1 VIGQTISHYRII
13 EKLGGGGM
21 GVVYKAEDTRLHR
34 FVALKFLPEEV
45 ARDAQALARFQREAQ
60 AASALSHPN
69 ICTIYD
75 IGEHDGKA
83 FIAMEFLDGLTLKY
97 RIAGRPLESELLLD
111 LGIEI
116 ADALDAAHGE
126 GIIHRD
132 IKPTNIFVTKRGHAK
147 ILDFGLAKVVPG
159 RSRAG
164 EALGVTSDGTAGV
177 DPEHLTS
184 PGSALGTVAYMSPEQ
199 VRARELDARTDLFS
213 FGSVLYEMATGALPF
228 RGESS
233 GVIFHAI
240 LDRDPLPPLRLN
252 PDLSPKLEDV
262 ISKALEKDRDLRYQS
277 AAEMRADLQRLKR
290 DTESGRRASLEEPL
304 RGEGPVSSGTS
315 IVAEGAPVHTGGSRT
330 TKPAEPG
337 STVQPGA
344 AVPAGTVPGTS
355 PTVSQTGTHGPG
367 SWWKVLTPV
376 LVIAVAVGGGLYW
389 RSRQAAR
396 LTEKDTLVLAD
407 FNNST
412 GEPVFDDTLKQAL
425 QVQLEQ
431 SPFLNVLSEQ
441 KVGQQLKFM
450 GHGRDERL
458 TVDLA
463 REVCQRSGSSAVLA
477 GSIASLGR
485 HYAIGLNAVHCQ
497 TGDWLGGEQA
507 EAASRE
513 DVLKVL
519 GIATVR
525 LRKKLGEELASVQK
539 YDTPVEQATTA
550 SLEALQAYSLGI
562 KAHREKGDE
571 AAIPFFKRAIEL
583 DPNFAMAYARLG
595 IGYWNQGQSQLASEA
610 TKRAYQ
616 LRERVS
622 ERERFYIDSHYF
634 DVVSGELEKSVQ
646 VYSLWQ
652 QTYPRDSVPYTNLT
666 VLYKTLGQPEKAL
679 KEAREEL
686 RLEPNSA
693 TSYGNAASTLR
704 GLGQLKE
711 ADAILDEA
719 ATKHLA
725 TDQLS
730 FNRYSLAFLEDN
742 EAEMQQLVSA
752 AVGKPG
758 EEDELF
764 ATHGDTDAFYGRMA
778 KARGWQRK
786 AVQSARQDGDLET
799 AATYQVD
806 AAIQEA
812 EAGNIEQ
819 ARRDVD
825 AGIALGTS
833 RDIQI
838 EAALVM
844 ARIGDTTRSRA
855 LIDELRKKHPND
867 ILVINYWLPT
877 VQASLELGKGNP
889 TRALDLLQGV
899 SPYELST
906 DLWGAVTYPIYV
918 RGEAYLMAKDG
929 KAAAAEFQKL
939 IDDRCFIA
947 NRMVGALAHLQLG
960 RADAMLGNREKARTA
975 YQDFF
980 ALWKDADADTPLLR
994 QAKAEYAKLQ

>member
-13 EKLGGGGM
+13 EKLGDGGM

-34 FVALKFLPEEV
+34 FIALKFLPEDV
-45 ARDAQALARFQREAQ
+45 ARDPQALARFQREAQ
-60 AASALSHPN
+60 AASALNHPN

-75 IGEHDGKA
+75 IGEQDGQA

-97 RIAGRPLESELLLD
+97 RIAGRPLESELLLG

-164 EALGVTSDGTAGV
+164 EVLGVTSDGTAGV

-199 VRARELDARTDLFS
+199 VRAKELDARTDLFS
-213 FGSVLYEMATGALPF
+213 FGAVLYEMATGSLPF

-252 PDLSPKLEDV
+252 PDLSPKIENV
-262 ISKALEKDRDLRYQS
+262 INKALEKDRNLRYQS

-290 DTESGRRASLEEPL
+290 DTESGRRVSVEQPL
-304 RGEGPVSSGTS
+304 RGESPVSSGTS
-315 IVAEGAPVHTGGSRT
+315 IMAD
-330 TKPAEPG
+330 
-337 STVQPGA
+337 
-344 AVPAGTVPGTS
+344 VPPGTVPFR
-355 PTVSQTGTHGPG
+355 PHTGTHVG
-367 SWWKVLTPV
+367 SIGWKVLAPV
-376 LVIAVAVGGGLYW
+376 LVIAALAGGGFYW
-389 RSRQAAR
+389 RSRQAPKM
-396 LTEKDTLVLAD
+396 TEKDTLVLAD

-450 GHGRDERL
+450 GHGKDERL

-463 REVCQRSGSSAVLA
+463 REVCQRSRSNAVLA

-485 HYAIGLNAVHCQ
+485 HYAIGLNAVNCQ
-497 TGDWLGGEQA
+497 TGDRLGGEQA

-519 GIATVR
+519 GAATVR

-595 IGYWNQGQSQLASEA
+595 IGYWNQGQSELASEA
-610 TKRAYQ
+610 TTRAYE

-634 DVVSGELEKSVQ
+634 DVVRGELEKSIQ

-666 VLYKTLGQPEKAL
+666 VLYKTLGQPEKGL
-679 KEAREEL
+679 KEAREVL

-693 TSYGNAASTLR
+693 TSYGNMASTLR
-704 GLGQLKE
+704 GLCQLKE

-719 ATKHLA
+719 ATKQLA

-730 FNRYSLAFLEDN
+730 FNRYSLAFLENN
-742 EAEMQQLVSA
+742 EAEMEHLVA
-752 AVGKPG
+752 AAAGKPG

-764 ATHGDTDAFYGRMA
+764 STHGDTEAFHGQMA
-778 KARGWQRK
+778 KARGWQRR

-799 AATYQVD
+799 AASYETD
-806 AAIQEA
+806 AAVQEA

-825 AGIALGTS
+825 AGLALGTS

-844 ARIGDTTRSRA
+844 ARIGDTARSRA
-855 LIDELRKKHPND
+855 LIEELHKKHPND

-877 VQASLELGKGNP
+877 VQASLELGKDNP
-889 TRALDLLQGV
+889 PRALDLLQQV

-918 RGEAYLMAKDG
+918 RGEAYLMARDG
-929 KAAAAEFQKL
+929 KAAATEFQKL

-960 RADAMLGNREKARTA
+960 RANAMLGDREKARAA
-975 YQDFF
+975 YKDFLT
-980 ALWKDADADTPLLR
+980 LWRDADPDIPILKE
-994 QAKAEYAKLQ
+994 AKAEYAKLQ